1 MRKIKILTLTTLALQ
16 ISLIQTSF
24 AMQALEDNDLRHV
37 DGQDGIEMN
46 LQFSQI
52 DIDRAYWEDNTGVAG
67 VVPSQLLQAS
77 ANTVKVRHNPD
88 YKGGSYNLGANLKL
102 DMGSNGTNNGVDLK
116 AEVQPLTF
124 SANNFCIQTAGS
136 ACTESIGNFAVQT
149 GSPTKIHFRTTDGLF
164 NKQAPAELTIGLE
177 NINIYTGLK
186 SNAAAVSN
194 IYNQLIIQNTNFN
207 FNGKG
212 VIYVDNAQG
221 FVIHTNAGATPD
233 QKVAYGTI
241 QSPTAY
247 GYVDLTRVALPSNQ
261 QTNNTTSS
269 YYDAVLG
276 ATGSGLN
283 LEFMMKKDANIDA
296 TTPVYSLANSKGLIR
311 IGASGR
317 VVNAFLQARGINAS
331 GLGAPTYSYDANTK
345 TGTNDLNNVL
355 GYATQSGTT
364 TTTAADDTVMGSTGI
379 ALRLHGE
386 FTKTGDSMLAGGG
399 KATTLEIG
407 GAGSNTYGFEFSE
420 LHPLI
425 YNSQERAYF
434 DSGNV
439 YINLANTQHLRMPVN
454 TVLTKQSRLGGSNS
468 FLTAESDYNQQIHGL
483 PTSTPN
489 PKSVVMAIRGA
500 DFQAVSHRGRFT
512 SSAGI
517 LDNNNAIAA
526 NAGTN
531 NSWGLGLPF
540 YNLNA
545 NMALYPTTY
554 AGNIYELDASN
565 GSGIKAT
572 PLVNASQRIGF
583 AMALSVEGRNPEGTK
598 TTSIMVVDAANK
610 YYVGLRNVDMYL
622 RGYGSMG
629 FENGQLNV
637 NLPDLLM
644 VMAAELAA
652 GRLPSFS
659 NPTTGTGI
667 VNAFDTKA
675 DVLLGLKLKL
685 LGDMNFSLLPQNSI
699 ADGNSLGIIGR
710 YKLTAGTVQ
719 MSDPIDDSMVGLDTM
734 SGVIDFNNKIVIN
747 KDTVGFNYGFTFNPE
762 RTAQDVFRV
771 KDVNFYPPSVSTT
784 TTTQGQ
790 RVGELALTGGRIN
803 ANLGIIPRNTG
814 FQLKP

>member
-24 AMQALEDNDLRHV
+24 AMQALEDNDLRHI
-37 DGQDGIEMN
+37 DGQDGVEMN
-46 LQFSQI
+46 IQFNQI

-67 VVPSQLLQAS
+67 TVPSQLLQAS
-77 ANTVKVRHNPD
+77 ANTVKIRKNPD
-88 YKGGSYNLGANLKL
+88 YQSGNYELGTNMKL
-102 DMGSNGTNNGVDLK
+102 DMGSNTSTNGMDLK
-116 AEVQPLTF
+116 VEVQPLTF
-124 SANNFCIQTAGS
+124 SANNFCIQVAG
-136 ACTESIGNFAVQT
+136 AVCTDSIGNLAVQT
-149 GSPTKIHFRTTDGLF
+149 GSSTKIHFITTDGLF
-164 NKQAPAELTIGLE
+164 NKQAPAQLTIGLE

-186 SNAAAVSN
+186 FNAAASSN
-194 IYNQLIIQNTNFN
+194 IYDQLILQNTNFN

-212 VIYVDNAQG
+212 VIYVDDVQG

-233 QKVAYGTI
+233 QQVAYGTV
-241 QSPTAY
+241 QSPNTY
-247 GYVDLTRVALPSNQ
+247 GYVDLARVALPSNQ
-261 QTNNTTSS
+261 QVNNTTSS
-269 YYDAVLG
+269 YYDAAVG

-283 LEFMMKKDANIDA
+283 LEFMMKKDADIGSVAN
-296 TTPVYSLANSKGLIR
+296 PVYALSNAKGLIR

-317 VVNAFLQARGINAS
+317 VVNAFLQARGVNTA
-331 GLGAPTYSYDANTK
+331 GLAAPTYSYNATTK
-345 TGTNDLNNVL
+345 VGTNNLNNVL
-355 GYATQSGTT
+355 GYATQSGTAT
-364 TTTAADDTVMGSTGI
+364 TTGADDTVIGTSGI

-425 YNSQERAYF
+425 YNSLERAYF

-439 YINLANTQHLRMPVN
+439 YINLANTQHLSMPVN
-454 TVLTKQSRLGGSNS
+454 KVLTNESRLGGSNNY
-468 FLTAESDYNQQIHGL
+468 LTSQSDYIQQIHGL
-483 PTSTPN
+483 SSSTPN

-517 LDNNNAIAA
+517 LDSNNAIAPG
-526 NAGTN
+526 AGNTN
-531 NSWGLGLPF
+531 TWGLGLPF

-545 NMALYPTTY
+545 NIALYPTTY
-554 AGNIYELDASN
+554 MGNIYELDASN

-583 AMALSVEGRNPEGTK
+583 AMALSVEGRNTAGTK
-598 TTSIMVVDAANK
+598 TTSIMVVDADNK

-622 RGYGSMG
+622 RGYGSVG
-629 FENGQLNV
+629 FEKGQLNV
-637 NLPDLLM
+637 NLPDLLI

-659 NPTTGTGI
+659 NPAAGTGI
-667 VNAFDTKA
+667 VNAFDTKS
-675 DVLLGLKLKL
+675 DVLLGMKVKL

-719 MSDPIDDSMVGLDTM
+719 LSDPIDDSMVGLDTM
-734 SGVIDFNNKIVIN
+734 SGVVDFNNKIVID
-747 KDTVGFNYGFTFNPE
+747 KRTVGFNYGFTFNPE

-771 KDVNFYPPSVSTT
+771 KDVNFYPPNVGANN
-784 TTTQGQ
+784 QGQ

-803 ANLGIIPRNTG
+803 ANLGITPRNTV